1 MTLRKKSIIIII
13 IATILI
19 ISLVN
24 GASRLILVK
33 NLSNL
38 EEKYTV
44 KDTQRAYGA
53 ILIQQNSLF
62 ALVKDYAIW
71 NDTYAFAND
80 LNPNYIKSN
89 LIHTTFTNQ
98 NINFFI
104 LTDNTGKITAAFGH
118 DLINDI
124 SQPVSPDFLNLISQ
138 TALFQN
144 PGLKTGSAGFFIV
157 KDKLILLAYHAILTS
172 NSSGP
177 ARGTLIVG
185 RYLDDDFAAKLSTI
199 TQLSLQITPSQNKK
213 AELTGAK
220 QISGLEPEIFIKFL
234 DDKTISGYVIF
245 QDILGNPTLILQT
258 KMERDIFNQGY
269 STILFYI
276 TIVFFGCMIFF
287 ISAIYL
293 LDSQVTSRIT
303 RLSRSIAEIRL
314 SGTLADR
321 VPVKGVDEIASMSN
335 ELNQM
340 LGSLEVA
347 DYQIRNAK
355 DEMEKL
361 VEERTAALIQVNQ
374 NLLHEIEER
383 KLGQKALFDA
393 YTEIQLIIS
402 SISSVMIGVD
412 NRGFVK
418 IWNDVAAR
426 LLGLS
431 ANEVIGLNFYTL
443 PIDWD
448 WEKIASE
455 TAACIQGKK
464 KTRMDDILLGHTS
477 DSPKILGITLTPLI
491 LKEETSHGFL
501 LIGSDITE
509 RRLLEQQ
516 IGRSNKMQAIGE
528 MAAGVAHE
536 INTPTQLVGSNLRFL
551 RQQLDPVLDYLD
563 NTNHIIQAIR
573 DGTSNP
579 GMATSME
586 KKAAAAHLNYFRQEA
601 PLAIEQS
608 LLGVDRISHIVNAMR
623 FFSHPGHQKK
633 ENANLNHIIQNAV
646 DLSRSEW
653 NNVAEIQTNL
663 DPNLPILQCL
673 PIELSQ
679 VILNLIINAVHAIQD
694 APGFDQFSKGQ
705 IFITSNRLADVL
717 EVRITDNGTGIPREV
732 QNKVFEPFFTTK
744 EVGRGTG
751 QGLAIAYAVI
761 VKKHGGTLEFESEP
775 GHGTIF
781 IIRLPRTENDE

>member
-13 IATILI
+13 MASLLI

-24 GASRLILVK
+24 AASRLILVK
-33 NLSNL
+33 NLSDL
-38 EEKYTV
+38 EEKYTI

-53 ILIQQNSLF
+53 ILTQQNNLF

-80 LNPNYIKSN
+80 LNANYIKSN
-89 LIHTTFTNQ
+89 LIPTTFTNQ

-104 LTDNTGKITAAFGH
+104 LTDNTGRITAAFGH
-118 DLINDI
+118 DLVNDI

-138 TALFQN
+138 TTLFQN

-172 NSSGP
+172 NSAGP
-177 ARGTLIVG
+177 ARGLLIVG
-185 RYLDDDFAAKLSTI
+185 RYLDADFSTKLSTI
-199 TQLSLQITPSQNKK
+199 TQLTLQVSPNLNQK
-213 AELTGAK
+213 AELTDAK
-220 QISGLEPEIFIKFL
+220 HISGFEPQMFIKFL
-234 DDKTISGYVIF
+234 DNKTISGYVIF
-245 QDILGNPTLILQT
+245 QDILGKPSLLLQT

-269 STILFYI
+269 STILFFI
-276 TIVFFGCMIFF
+276 TIVFLGSVFF
-287 ISAIYL
+287 LISAIYL

-303 RLSRSIAEIRL
+303 RLSQSIAEIRL

-321 VPVKGVDEIASMSN
+321 VPVKGVDEIASMAN

-347 DYQIRNAK
+347 DYQIRHAK

-361 VEERTAALIQVNQ
+361 VEERTATLIQVNQ
-374 NLLHEIEER
+374 DLLHEIDER
-383 KLGQKALFDA
+383 QLGQNALFDA
-393 YTEIQLIIS
+393 YTKIQLIIS
-402 SISSVMIGVD
+402 SISSIMVSVD
-412 NRGFVK
+412 SNGLVTL
-418 IWNDVAAR
+418 WNDVAAR

-431 ANEVIGLNFYTL
+431 ANEVIGSNFYTL
-443 PIDWD
+443 PINWD
-448 WEKIASE
+448 WERITRE
-455 TAACIQGKK
+455 TASCIQDNK
-464 KTRMDDILLGHTS
+464 KTRMDDIFLGNMI
-477 DSPKILGITLTPLI
+477 DNPKILGITLTPLI
-491 LKEETSHGFL
+491 LKEETSRGFL

-509 RRLLEQQ
+509 RRLLEEQ

-551 RQQLDPVLDYLD
+551 RQQLEPVLDYLD
-563 NTNHIIQAIR
+563 NTNHIIQAIKN
-573 DGTSNP
+573 GTSNP
-579 GMATSME
+579 GMAISME

-633 ENANLNHIIQNAV
+633 EDANLNQIIQNAL

-653 NNVAEIQTNL
+653 KNVAEIQTDL

-694 APGFDQFSKGQ
+694 VPVFDQNSKGQ
-705 IFITSNRLADVL
+705 IVITSHRLAEVL
-717 EVRITDNGTGIPREV
+717 EVRITDNGTGIPHEI
-732 QNKVFEPFFTTK
+732 QTKIFDPFFTTK

-761 VKKHGGTLEFESEP
+761 VKKHGGCLEFESEP
-775 GHGTIF
+775 GRGTKF
-781 IIRLPRTENDE
+781 IIRLPRTETNE